1 MSIYIALRDLSVKPH
16 KIVVEVEKACD
27 WESGE
32 EDDSENGALG
42 EFVRQVSALHSIP
55 EHADVFISWF
65 EDQGDI
71 KFSLDFL
78 DLVSR
83 KNWEVALS
91 LND

>member
-1 MSIYIALRDLSVKPH
+1 MSIYIALRDLGVKPH
-16 KIVVEVEKACD
+16 RMVVEVQKECD

-32 EDDSENGALG
+32 EDDSEKGAFR
-42 EFVRQVSALHSIP
+42 EFVKQVSALPSIP

-71 KFSLDFL
+71 TFSLDFL

-83 KNWEVALS
+83 NNWEVTFS